1 MWFEDLMGFKEGSPE
16 NVRTN
21 IYIDKTKMVSKV
33 NDASYEFG
41 ILEIPQLK
49 DLRSRFENL
58 NDFSNTLKISE
69 IIGDVQKMHCDSKN
83 VNALFQA
90 ASQFNLLE
98 MVGPSITPEQGVSGY
113 QYDRTQGPA
122 CAIACGAGTIYRN
135 HFVPINGN
143 IGQSINGQIDSLKD
157 LGQALGNEM
166 NQLWK
171 MSNGYALL
179 SQEGLLTINKKLSK
193 ISNEERERLKGL
205 LKIGIQWNTEVTISI
220 SKQLVSQAYCS
231 ALPVAYSQIDFY
243 YWESFARLILEAT
256 YEATLYA
263 GLINYKNTGC
273 NKVFLTLVGGGAFGN
288 EMNWI
293 IDAIEKALLKF
304 QNTPLDVKIVSYGGS
319 TKPVS
324 ELVSK
329 F

>member
-1 MWFEDLMGFKEGSPE
+1 MWFEDLMGLEEVSPE

-21 IYIDKTKMVSKV
+21 VYIDKTKMFSKV
-33 NDASYEFG
+33 NEASYEFG
-41 ILEIPQLK
+41 TLEIPRLE
-49 DLRSRFENL
+49 DLRSRFRNL
-58 NDFSNTLKISE
+58 NDFSESLKVSE
-69 IIGDVQKMHCDSKN
+69 IIGDVQKMHCDSEN

-98 MVGPSITPEQGVSGY
+98 MIGPEFTPEQGVSGY
-113 QYDRTQGPA
+113 QYDRTQGPV

-135 HFVPINGN
+135 YFVPVDGN
-143 IGQSINGQIDSLKD
+143 IGQSRTSQIDCLED
-157 LGQALGNEM
+157 LGQALDNEKS
-166 NQLWK
+166 QLWK
-171 MSNGYALL
+171 MSNGYALA
-179 SQEGLLTINKKLSK
+179 SQEGLLIINKKLSQV
-193 ISNEERERLKGL
+193 SNEEREQLKGL

-231 ALPVAYSQIDFY
+231 ALPVAYSQINFY

-293 IDAIEKALLKF
+293 IDAIEKALIKF

-319 TKPVS
+319 TKAVR
-324 ELVSK
+324 ELISK